1 MENDPNRDLNR
12 DLNRDK
18 RTYNKDDNSYSGWVI
33 VGLIVFVIAVVALY
47 QTRVRTTDNLTN
59 IEPAA
64 GASNTTNTMDSTN
77 TMSPNNN
84 MDNVAPDTAP
94 ANTTTP

>member
-12 DLNRDK
+12 DVNRDN
-18 RTYNKDDNSYSGWVI
+18 RTYNKDDTAYSGWVI

-47 QTRVRTTDNLTN
+47 QTRVRTADNVTS

-64 GASNTTNTMDSTN
+64 GTSNTTNTMDMTN
-77 TMSPNNN
+77 TTSP
-84 MDNVAPDTAP
+84 DNTVAPDTAP